1 MKVLISEVVRPSSMG
16 PHLQT
21 HCKVTIVRRSRV
33 FSSTLH
39 ICNTERCNSFIAYW
53 TTLVFKPHCAM
64 KCTQQTILITLAF
77 AKYDYYRNDSD
88 NFGNTTYCPHVYYYQ
103 GAALK
108 RCILGKVY
116 HGALTNRGKKYKR
129 KHVVSTRRI
138 VSAWVWMPKPI
149 IRQRQP
155 V

>member
-21 HCKVTIVRRSRV
+21 HCKVTSVRRSLV
-33 FSSTLH
+33 FSNTLH

-64 KCTQQTILITLAF
+64 KCTQQTILLTLAF
-77 AKYDYYRNDSD
+77 AKYDYDWNDLN
-88 NFGNTTYCPHVYYYQ
+88 NFNDTTYCLHAYYQ
-103 GAALK
+103 GEALK
-108 RCILGKVY
+108 RCILRKAY
-116 HGALTNRGKKYKR
+116 HGALTKRGKKYKR